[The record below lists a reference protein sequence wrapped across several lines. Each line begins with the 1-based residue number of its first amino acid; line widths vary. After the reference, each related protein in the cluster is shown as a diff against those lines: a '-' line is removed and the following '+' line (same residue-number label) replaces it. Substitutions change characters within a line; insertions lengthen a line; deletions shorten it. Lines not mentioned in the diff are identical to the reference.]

1 MKSKKAAGVLAALVL
16 SASMTA
22 AAWADCP
29 AQREECLFQNEN
41 CAYLAAVSA
50 YQQECAAR
58 EKAYCDAVKAYQKQ
72 AELEQEAYKKAVKQ
86 YQKEQARRE
95 AACQKA
101 LQRCRAG
108 LLYKCKGK

>member
-16 SASMTA
+16 SVSMTA

-29 AQREECLFQNEN
+29 AQREECLFKNEN
-41 CAYLAAVSA
+41 CAYLAAVAA

-86 YQKEQARRE
+86 YQKEQERRE

>member
-16 SASMTA
+16 SVSMTA

-29 AQREECLFQNEN
+29 AQREECLFKNEN
-41 CAYLAAVSA
+41 CAYLAAVAA

-86 YQKEQARRE
+86 
-95 AACQKA
+95 
-101 LQRCRAG
+101 
-108 LLYKCKGK
+108 